1 MASTTRLPAIHA
13 RWLRGLCSFGLSS
26 VVSLVA
32 FVIVGFYVPGHL
44 MEVIWGPWED
54 QPIGSGL
61 ILLMI
66 AFPIGLLCLLGCA
79 LLTRRFYMWL
89 SPGAP
94 AAEVNGP
101 QVG

>member
-1 MASTTRLPAIHA
+1 MTRLPAIHA
-13 RWLRGLCSFGLSS
+13 AWLRGLCSFILSS
-26 VVSLVA
+26 IVSLVV
-32 FVIVGFYVPGHL
+32 FVIIGFYVPGRL

-79 LLTRRFYMWL
+79 LLTRKFYLWL
-89 SPGAP
+89 SPP
-94 AAEVNGP
+94 ASTP
-101 QVG
+101 QTTGTHID